1 MKGQKYN
8 LNPHKPALVAMILY
22 SSKYAAQSGGSI
34 DFWRKLS
41 ESQMQNCR
49 EIAQQIVNAPDEQK

>member
-1 MKGQKYN
+1 
-8 LNPHKPALVAMILY
+8 VATILY

-34 DFWRKLS
+34 DFWRKRS
-41 ESQMQNCR
+41 ESQKQNFR